1 MEVFPVARTVEA
13 FQYMQRGSHMGK
25 ILIEVPESAAELP
38 GDIAHL
44 PFSLSS
50 DAAYLLV
57 GGLGGAGQAVA
68 TWMME
73 K

>member
-1 MEVFPVARTVEA
+1 
-13 FQYMQRGSHMGK
+13 MGK